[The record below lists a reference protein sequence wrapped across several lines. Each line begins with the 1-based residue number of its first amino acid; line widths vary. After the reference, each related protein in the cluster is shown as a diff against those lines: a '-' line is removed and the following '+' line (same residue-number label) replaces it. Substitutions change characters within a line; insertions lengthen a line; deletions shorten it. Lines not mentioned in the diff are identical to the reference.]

1 MASMS
6 DSSLP
11 ERVGEFFLGRE
22 AGSDGDDA
30 QRPVLLDAADLTTHA
45 VIIGMT
51 GSGKTGLGVG
61 LLEEA
66 ALDGIPVVAID
77 PKGDLTNLALAFP
90 EPSGAD
96 LEPWVDPV
104 AAQRSGTTPAQTAE
118 ATAATWREGLASW
131 GQTPERVR
139 RLNAARQVVVFT
151 PGSTA
156 GQPLNVL
163 RSLAAPGAAIRND
176 PEALAE
182 RVQGTVDGL
191 LGLTGEA
198 ADPLTSPEHLL
209 LSTLLAHQWRAGRDL
224 TLGELIPLV
233 QSPPFDRIGVLGVDA
248 VLPARDRA
256 AFARKLNALV
266 AAPSFAPWLQ
276 GTPLAAEALLTAP
289 DGRPRTSVITTAHLS
304 DAERMFATTL
314 VLNEMIAWMRGQ
326 SGTGTLRALIY
337 LDEVFGYLPPT
348 ANPPSKTPLLT
359 LLKQA
364 RAFGIGVVLSTQNP
378 VDLDYKALSNAG
390 TWFLGRLQTEQDRD
404 RVLSGLSRADSS
416 AGVDTRELGQ
426 RLAGLDKRTFLLH
439 SVHER
444 APRLMRT
451 RWVMSYL
458 AGPLARP
465 QIERLMADHPIRN
478 EAAEARATAG
488 GAAAAGATAPRG
500 AEAAAVGTSAAGAPA
515 SSRRPVLPPD
525 VPEFFAPSRAAEGA
539 STTWLPHLL
548 AAAGLSWSRKRPPV
562 EHHETV
568 IRIADPQVG
577 AAPVDWAAGRDVP
590 LSLDDLHDVA
600 PAGAAFGGD
609 LPADLSAGAL
619 KDAQKAF
626 VRWLRAERPLRLF
639 THEPTDLVGRPDE
652 SEAAFR
658 ERAALRERER
668 RDEEKARLRERYASK
683 VRTVENRVARA
694 EAAVAQQQAQSRQ
707 RQLDTVVRVGSAL
720 LSGFLGGKAPS
731 SSKIGTTLR
740 SAGRVRKE
748 ASDVAEARKTLERAE
763 TELQELS
770 GELEREMDA
779 LRAPLGSELEIGTVE
794 IRLPA
799 SGVAPH
805 LVAVAW
811 LPFVRDPEGAWRP
824 AY

>member
-1 MASMS
+1 MARMS
-6 DSSLP
+6 DSTLP

-22 AGSDGDDA
+22 AGPDGDDVA
-30 QRPVLLDAADLTTHA
+30 RPVLLDAADLTTHA

-104 AAQRSGTTPAQTAE
+104 EARRNGTTAAETAQ
-118 ATAATWREGLASW
+118 ATAATWREGMAAW

-139 RLNAARQVVVFT
+139 RLNAAREVVVFT

-163 RSLAAPGAAIRND
+163 RSLAAPGAAVRND
-176 PEALAE
+176 PEALAQ

-209 LSTLLAHQWRAGRDL
+209 LSTLLAQQWRAGRHL
-224 TLGELIPLV
+224 SLEELIPLV

-248 VLPARDRA
+248 VLPGRDRA

-314 VLNEMIAWMRGQ
+314 VLNEMIAWMRAQ

-444 APRLMRT
+444 APRVMRT

-465 QIERLMADHPIRN
+465 QIERLMADHPIRS
-478 EAAEARATAG
+478 EVAGARAEAG
-488 GAAAAGATAPRG
+488 GAAATGAATTAQT
-500 AEAAAVGTSAAGAPA
+500 AAARPEA
-515 SSRRPVLPPD
+515 SSHRPVVPHD
-525 VPEFFAPSRAAEGA
+525 VPEFFAPSRAPQGA

-562 EHHETV
+562 EHHATV
-568 IRIADPQVG
+568 VRIADVPMG

-590 LSLDDLHDVA
+590 LALDDLMDVA

-609 LPADLSAGAL
+609 LPADLSASAL

-626 VRWLRAERPLRLF
+626 VRWLRAERPLVLF
-639 THEPTDLVGRPDE
+639 THDATDSVGRPGE

-668 RDEEKARLRERYASK
+668 RDGEKARLRGRYASK

-694 EAAVAQQQAQSRQ
+694 ETAVAQQHAQSRQ

-740 SAGRVRKE
+740 SAGRVQKE
-748 ASDVAEARKTLERAE
+748 ASDVAEARKALERAE
-763 TELQELS
+763 AELQALS
-770 GELEREMDA
+770 VELEHEMDA

-805 LVAVAW
+805 LVAIAW
-811 LPFVRDPEGAWRP
+811 LPFVREQGGAWRP

>member
-1 MASMS
+1 MSASEH
-6 DSSLP
+6 P
-11 ERVGEFFLGRE
+11 ERVGEFYLGRE
-22 AGSDGDDA
+22 VDDA
-30 QRPVLLDAADLTTHA
+30 GETSARPVLLDAADLTTHA

-66 ALDGIPVVAID
+66 ALDGIPVIAID
-77 PKGDLTNLALAFP
+77 PKGDLTNLALAYP
-90 EPSGAD
+90 DPTAAD
-96 LEPWVDPV
+96 LEPWIDPV
-104 AAQRSGTTPAQTAE
+104 AAERDGSSAAAKAE
-118 ATAATWREGLASW
+118 ATAALWRDGLADW
-131 GQTPERVR
+131 GQDGDRVR
-139 RLNAARQVVVFT
+139 RLNAAREVVVFT

-163 RSLAAPGAAIRND
+163 RSLAAPGPALRAD

-209 LSTLLAHQWRAGRDL
+209 LSTLLSQQWSAGRDL
-224 TLGELIPLV
+224 TLEELIPLV
-233 QSPPFDRIGVLGVDA
+233 QSPPFERIGVLGVDA
-248 VLPARDRA
+248 VLPPRDRA
-256 AFARKLNALV
+256 AFARKLNALL
-266 AAPSFAPWLQ
+266 AAPSFAPWLS

-314 VLNEMIAWMRGQ
+314 VLNELITWMRGQ
-326 SGTGTLRALIY
+326 SGTGTLRALLYI
-337 LDEVFGYLPPT
+337 DEVFGYLPPT

-416 AGVDTRELGQ
+416 AGVDTRELGE
-426 RLAGLDKRTFLLH
+426 RLGGLGKRTFLLH
-439 SVHER
+439 SVHEA

-465 QIERLMADHPIRN
+465 QIERLMADHPVRA
-478 EAAEARATAG
+478 EEGRLAAPGVAADAARADV
-488 GAAAAGATAPRG
+488 
-500 AEAAAVGTSAAGAPA
+500 AVG
-515 SSRRPVLPPD
+515 SSGGRRPVLPPD
-525 VPEFFAPSRAAEGA
+525 VPEFFAPSRAPAGAE
-539 STTWLPHLL
+539 TTWLPHLL
-548 AAAGLSWSRKRPPV
+548 ASAGLSWSRKRPPV
-562 EHHETV
+562 EHHATV
-568 IRIADPQVG
+568 VRVADPPLG
-577 AAPVDWAAGRDVP
+577 PAPVDWAAGHDVPLTLESLRDVP
-590 LSLDDLHDVA
+590 PEDAV
-600 PAGAAFGGD
+600 FGGELPGD
-609 LPADLSAGAL
+609 LDAGTL
-619 KDAQKAF
+619 KEAERAF
-626 VRWLRAERPLRLF
+626 VRWLRAERPLGLF
-639 THEPTDLVGRPDE
+639 THDPTDLVSRPDE

-668 RDEEKARLRERYASK
+668 RDEEKARLRERYASRL
-683 VRTVENRVARA
+683 RTVENRVARA
-694 EAAVAQQQAQSRQ
+694 EAAVAQQQAQARQ

-731 SSKIGTTLR
+731 SSRIGTTLR
-740 SAGRVRKE
+740 SAGRVQKE
-748 ASDVAEARKTLERAE
+748 ASDVAQARATLERAE
-763 TELQELS
+763 AEAAELS
-770 GELEREMDA
+770 NELERELEA
-779 LRAPLGSELEIGTVE
+779 LRAPLASELELGTVE

-799 SGVAPH
+799 SGVATH

-811 LPFVRDPEGAWRP
+811 LPFVRAPEGGWRP